1 MNEKNEEMYQ
11 KLLKKNN
18 EMYQKLLKIFPIKI
32 DELNMEIKL
41 DVYRGKHHGSIET
54 ENIWWNKLKFN
65 DYNGYDSINL
75 MYFYINE
82 EQKNIAKNKV
92 ISKGTQKEKKPH
104 IDAKTGNIHPGKE
117 YVEKHSGNY
126 DKVKQLVLCAAGGN
140 DLGPKLPANILEDE
154 NEDEL
159 YLFSSIHK
167 SCYYPRIDGKEF
179 EEGKDWRQDLLRQVW
194 NELEKAGLTERD

>member
-1 MNEKNEEMYQ
+1 MNKNKPEMLDGSMLNKY
-11 KLLKKNN
+11 K
-18 EMYQKLLKIFPIKI
+18 KIFPITVRIKNE
-32 DELNMEIKL
+32 ELEIRLSSSWRYGSEELENIQWRKL
-41 DVYRGKHHGSIET
+41 IFADIEGYGSI
-54 ENIWWNKLKFN
+54 NM
-65 DYNGYDSINL
+65 
-75 MYFYINE
+75 MYFKINE
-82 EQKNIAKNKV
+82 IPTKILESNVTKDSEA
-92 ISKGTQKEKKPH
+92 H

-117 YVEKHSGNY
+117 YVKDDSGNY

-194 NELEKAGLTERD
+194 NELEKAGLTKRD